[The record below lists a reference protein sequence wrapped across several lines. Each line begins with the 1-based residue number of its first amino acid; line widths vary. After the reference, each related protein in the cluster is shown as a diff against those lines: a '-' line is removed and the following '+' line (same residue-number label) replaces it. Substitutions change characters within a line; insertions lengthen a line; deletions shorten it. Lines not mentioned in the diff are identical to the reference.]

1 MRAMTDRS
9 FFASM
14 MSLSHARK
22 LAGVT
27 ALAAAACFLYQTGE
41 EGMNRTL
48 ATEEKKPFYDKTC
61 PFEFNVGAGGHL
73 EEALQYSFE
82 TELDVFIKEAL
93 EANADHNGKIVLAGD
108 SNTRQIFASI
118 ACTARTLGFWKD
130 NESYTVTVSKH
141 SYNDA
146 RVELK
151 DGEVFFAPSAGG
163 VQSYAWGSG
172 KCECDTMHGE
182 QDWLQSCK
190 DRKPF
195 YLDTYTYDAPNER
208 VPEWSKD
215 DERFEN
221 VLLLPTDNVIFNN
234 GLHHT
239 RAGNTEN
246 FNELLDCM
254 AEARTKGEDPGWP
267 KISYF
272 RSNQQHFDGDTGE
285 YKEAKVKSGECAE
298 TADQSKNAFLKEE
311 LELYTGKVPM
321 IGYDLDLG
329 PHGRLHVGGRKIDCS
344 HWTTPGVPD
353 AYAKE
358 LLSGVFELTSRKE

>member
-1 MRAMTDRS
+1 
-9 FFASM
+9 
-14 MSLSHARK
+14 
-22 LAGVT
+22 
-27 ALAAAACFLYQTGE
+27 
-41 EGMNRTL
+41 
-48 ATEEKKPFYDKTC
+48 
-61 PFEFNVGAGGHL
+61 
-73 EEALQYSFE
+73 
-82 TELDVFIKEAL
+82 
-93 EANADHNGKIVLAGD
+93 
-108 SNTRQIFASI
+108 
-118 ACTARTLGFWKD
+118 
-130 NESYTVTVSKH
+130 
-141 SYNDA
+141 
-146 RVELK
+146 LK
-151 DGEVFFAPSAGG
+151 DGEIFFAPSAGG
-163 VQSYAWGSG
+163 VQSYGWRSG

-234 GLHHT
+234 GLHPST
-239 RAGNTEN
+239 RAENTEK

-272 RSNQQHFDGDTGE
+272 RSNQQHFGGDSGV
-285 YKEAKVKSGECAE
+285 YKGAKGKSGGCAE
-298 TADQSKNAFLKEE
+298 TADHSKNPFLKGE

-329 PHGRLHVGGRKIDCS
+329 PHGRLHVGGRDCS
-344 HWTTPGVPD
+344 HWTMPGVPD

-358 LLSGVFELTSRKE
+358 LLSGVFELASRKE